1 MALKYRILLFFA
13 SIVFITV
20 LLIGATTGF
29 SEENSN
35 NTIEFS
41 GETVEPNF
49 RMYDVKWIQEKD
61 EADNSVVCGTELK
74 TFDYSGR
81 KFVFTYFLILLDDGK
96 IVSRFSVE
104 ALQISFENQE
114 PLETEDLLI
123 KIYGAKMSKDGQ
135 DRLGGMRNPQSEY
148 KSFDAQFNEFKPR
161 DIEDIKI
168 FYKGEYDLHVKIMP
182 MAGIQIPVIKNP
194 NYSLAQEQYIDNC
207 IVDLIKNKEFL
218 NEPKGEVF
226 SENAY
231 RTG

>member
-1 MALKYRILLFFA
+1 
-13 SIVFITV
+13 
-20 LLIGATTGF
+20 
-29 SEENSN
+29 
-35 NTIEFS
+35 
-41 GETVEPNF
+41 
-49 RMYDVKWIQEKD
+49 MYDVKWIHEKD
-61 EADNSVVCGTELK
+61 SENKTFVCGTALK

-81 KFVFTYFLILLDDGK
+81 KFIFTYYLLLLDDGK

-114 PLETEDLLI
+114 PLKTEDLLI
-123 KIYGAKMSKDGQ
+123 KVYGAKMSKDGK
-135 DRLGGMRNPQSEY
+135 DRLGGMRSPQSEY

-207 IVDLIKNKEFL
+207 IADLIKNKEFL
-218 NEPKGEVF
+218 NEVKGEVF
-226 SENAY
+226 EEQAANV
-231 RTG
+231 G